1 MWGAYEIVFH
11 ASTLCVKISTTASLK
26 GSFMAEV
33 NIFADRTDA
42 AIAVAEEVL
51 SGVRARA
58 DFVLGVATG
67 ATPLPAYRAIGTLAA
82 RRDIDLSHMR
92 GFALDEYVGLAPGH
106 PSSYR
111 ATVDSEIA
119 PALGIPAA
127 NILVPEPD
135 PTSIDEPGRVFEAAI
150 SAAGGVDLQLLGIGS
165 TGHIG
170 FNEPGSSLTSRT
182 RIKTLSTRTRQDN
195 SRYFASLAD
204 VPHHAITQGIGTIL
218 DAHHLMLLA
227 FGAQKAGIL
236 AEALEGPVT
245 ARVPASAI
253 QLHPHVTVVLDE
265 EAASQLQHRDY
276 YVHAQHTP
284 LRLAHDFIA

>member
-11 ASTLCVKISTTASLK
+11 ASILCVKISITSFAK

-51 SGVRARA
+51 SGVRARE

-67 ATPLPAYRAIGTLAA
+67 ATPLLAYRAIGTLAA
-82 RRDIDLSHMR
+82 RRHIDLSRVR
-92 GFALDEYVGLAPGH
+92 GFALDEYVGLTPGH

-111 ATVDSEIA
+111 TVVDGEIA

-127 NILVPEPD
+127 NIIVPEPD
-135 PTSIDEPGRVFEAAI
+135 PSAPDQPGRIFEAAI
-150 SAAGGVDLQLLGIGS
+150 GAAGGIDLQFLGIGS

-170 FNEPGSSLTSRT
+170 FNEPGSSLSSRT
-182 RIKTLSTRTRQDN
+182 RIKTLSDNTRQDN
-195 SRYFASLAD
+195 SRYFSSFAE

-218 DAHHLMLLA
+218 DARHLMLLA
-227 FGAQKAGIL
+227 FGTQKAAIV

-245 ARVPASAI
+245 ARVPASAV
-253 QLHPHVTVVLDE
+253 QLHPKVTVILDE
-265 EAASQLQHRDY
+265 EAASLLQLRDY
-276 YVHAQHTP
+276 YLHAQHTP
-284 LRLAHDFIA
+284 LRLVPDVI